1 MTYTAKRTETMP
13 IPVEPA
19 VISINLTNSASET
32 NVPVY
37 VPWKHC
43 QLSYVYS
50 VVTTAIDATDD
61 LVIQLQLNGT
71 TGTAMYDMTVAGS
84 AAVGDIDEGA
94 VNTQSACENLSS
106 DNTSRDAVN
115 IQIDGSSTGTGAIQM
130 YLYFEPWAGE

>member
-19 VISINLTNSASET
+19 VISINITNSASAT
-32 NVPVY
+32 DIPVY

-43 QLSYVYS
+43 QLSYVYA
-50 VVTTAIDATDD
+50 VVTTAIDATGDM
-61 LVIQLQLNGT
+61 VMKFELNAASGT
-71 TGTAMYDMTVAGS
+71 RMYNLTAAGS
-84 AAVGDIDEGA
+84 AAVGTVYDATVSD
-94 VNTQSACENLSS
+94 QSACENLSS

-115 IQIDGSSTGTGAIQM
+115 IEVDGSSTGTGAVQV